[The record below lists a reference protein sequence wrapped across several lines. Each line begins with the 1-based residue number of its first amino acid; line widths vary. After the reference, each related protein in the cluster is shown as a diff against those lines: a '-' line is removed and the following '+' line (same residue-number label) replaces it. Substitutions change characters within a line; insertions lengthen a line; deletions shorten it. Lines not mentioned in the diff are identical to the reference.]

1 LSAQHAKPFSRVG
14 AASGTTVSVAQGLA
28 CLHKAVKGAEFY
40 PQGHPHRTDAL
51 QRAFEMLQALLRH
64 RPLLFNVDRRG
75 FTLLGERVE
84 GGPIVLQLAHECVIR
99 RIASIAFLQDLL
111 LYDLGALVG
120 VLSSD
125 PHNSEAAGPQLAA
138 GGRTV
143 YLNERDV
150 SAILAKRGA
159 AGADQ
164 VAGAAAEKAAPAAS
178 AQAPAP
184 AGSSGSPAVPE
195 LLQLL
200 AQERVDARYQ
210 ELGRELLNAL
220 RSDPQLATVL
230 AALEELHRQGQ
241 EGQRSLPQREYAA
254 FSFGRLAEA
263 ATDMLLGAL
272 ESKACPDRE
281 RIHRVLAA
289 VGGKAAYPIIERICH
304 AKGLYERKALASALI
319 ALGPPALA
327 PLLATL
333 KDKRWYVVRNMVAIL
348 GELRNPDTVA
358 DLKRPLQHADERVRK
373 ESIRALA
380 KIGGE
385 AAEAALIPLL
395 QEPDQGMVR
404 AAAAALG
411 RLRSR
416 QAVPSMVKLL
426 ERRDLLLKELALKK
440 DLLAALAAIGDYAV
454 TRRLLKVLESRGWL
468 VPRKYLELKLAAAA
482 ALGALGDR
490 AALPV
495 LTRLAAG
502 KGALAGAC
510 RQAVDALEKS
520 PPKTG

>member
-1 LSAQHAKPFSRVG
+1 
-14 AASGTTVSVAQGLA
+14 VSVAQGLA

-150 SAILAKRGA
+150 SALLAKRSA
-159 AGADQ
+159 AGADE
-164 VAGAAAEKAAPAAS
+164 VAGATAAEKAAPAVQ
-178 AQAPAP
+178 AQAPAA
-184 AGSSGSPAVPE
+184 AGPSGSRAIPE

-220 RSDPQLATVL
+220 RSDPQPATVL
-230 AALEELHRQGQ
+230 ASLEELHRQGQ

-272 ESKACPDRE
+272 ESKGCADRE

-304 AKGLYERKALASALI
+304 AKGLYERKALATALI
-319 ALGPPALA
+319 ALGPPAMA

-333 KDKRWYVVRNMVAIL
+333 KDKRWYVVRNMVSIL
-348 GELRNPDTVA
+348 GELRNPETVA
-358 DLKRPLQHADERVRK
+358 DLKRSLHHADERVRK
-373 ESIRALA
+373 EAIRALA

-385 AAEAALIPLL
+385 SAEAALIPLL
-395 QEPDQGMVR
+395 QEPDQGVVR
-404 AAAAALG
+404 AAASALG

-416 QAVPSMVKLL
+416 QAVPTMVKLL

-440 DLLAALAAIGDYAV
+440 DLLAALAAIGDYSV

-468 VPRKYLELKLAAAA
+468 APGKYLELKLATAA

-520 PPKTG
+520 PQKTG